1 MMNQTAHEII
11 NRLAVPD
18 LARDSVAEQHN
29 AVVAENEGFA
39 WNDAE
44 SNGHWRALLPP
55 VLPEI
60 RHLTEVLR
68 EQARA
73 AFAADLSGELP
84 YGAEIVSDYQG
95 VTVAPS
101 NTPTPPGPVPVVLFR
116 SSLTGGPT
124 IERHYAFGS
133 VTLPDI
139 AAQAL
144 ESARKDRGCD
154 LRLITPAGLHDSIT
168 RKSSRFIWPIAC
180 GEHLVILNYCSEC
193 IGAMFRDYQVKK
205 SQIVTPWNLG

>member
-101 NTPTPPGPVPVVLFR
+101 NTPTPPG
-116 SSLTGGPT
+116 SA
-124 IERHYAFGS
+124 Y
-133 VTLPDI
+133 I
-139 AAQAL
+139 AI
-144 ESARKDRGCD
+144 R
-154 LRLITPAGLHDSIT
+154 
-168 RKSSRFIWPIAC
+168 
-180 GEHLVILNYCSEC
+180 
-193 IGAMFRDYQVKK
+193 
-205 SQIVTPWNLG
+205 